1 MITPTAPR
9 AAPFIATTAQPN
21 GRLPDAL
28 RERAS

>member
-1 MITPTAPR
+1 MMTPTAPR

-21 GRLPDAL
+21 GQMPDAL